1 MHYQCSIG
9 LTVTDRLCDTSTSC
23 KLYTVLGYCIL
34 WTCLFVSHVWVHVM
48 AAWASGRPVR
58 DHQGRIPL
66 STVGMQLWT
75 HFNLIC
81 PLSLYIVY
89 MWYVL
94 CIDSFAHCLSPA
106 SFPLLLPFSIFP
118 LLSLSLSPCPPL
130 PSLLPS
136 PSLPFPSH
144 THTHA
149 RTHTHREAYAMN
161 VTGLVHTI
169 RVAKK
174 MTHLA
179 VSSGAGAEVWPQWPV
194 VVCYAPY
201 LVIST
206 HPNEVVVSGFMK
218 FGLS

>member
-1 MHYQCSIG
+1 MYGCMSWLLG
-9 LTVTDRLCDTSTSC
+9 PVAALCGTTKDEFH
-23 KLYTVLGYCIL
+23 
-34 WTCLFVSHVWVHVM
+34 CLQWVCNFEHN
-48 AAWASGRPVR
+48 S
-58 DHQGRIPL
+58 
-66 STVGMQLWT
+66 
-75 HFNLIC
+75 NLIC

-89 MWYVL
+89 LWYVL
-94 CIDSFAHCLSPA
+94 CIDYFAHCLSPP
-106 SFPLLLPFSIFP
+106 SFPLLLPSSIFP

-136 PSLPFPSH
+136 LPFTH

-149 RTHTHREAYAMN
+149 RTHARTHAHTHTHTHTHREAYAMN